1 MSTTSEAAPSAA
13 AEPPPSY
20 WPLFQLVKARLVE
33 FIREPEAIFWVYG
46 FPILMSLALGFAF
59 REKAIEQ
66 TSVDLVRSPQAEKFA
81 AALRKNPERFKLTLV
96 DEAEGRRRLAKNDT
110 AVLVQAEASGGVKFI
125 YDDLRP
131 ESVLAHQA
139 VDDYLQRE
147 EGRKDAFSAVVE
159 AHHPPGGRYIDFLI
173 PGLLGMGLMGG
184 GMWGVGFVTVDM
196 RIRKLLKRF
205 LATPM
210 KRSDFLLALMLSR
223 FLFMIPEIVIL
234 LVFAYFM
241 FGVAVQGSFLALAAL
256 ILLGAFTF
264 AGIGLL
270 VASRAKT
277 IEAVSG
283 IMNVVMLP
291 MWILSGIFFSSKRFP
306 ELVQPIIQALPL
318 TLLNNSLRAVMNEG
332 MDLASQAGNLL
343 ALAAWGLI
351 TFLIALRIFRW
362 E

>member
-1 MSTTSEAAPSAA
+1 MSDSTAATNAAPQR
-13 AEPPPSY
+13 Y
-20 WPLFQLVKARLVE
+20 WPLYQLVKARLVE
-33 FIREPEAIFWVYG
+33 FIREPEAVFWVYG
-46 FPILMSLALGFAF
+46 FPILMTLALGFAF
-59 REKAIEQ
+59 REKKVEQ
-66 TSVDLVRSPQAEKFA
+66 LPVDLVKSPVAETWK
-81 AALRKNPERFKLTLV
+81 AALEKQPERYKVELV
-96 DEAEGRRRLAKNDT
+96 TEAEGRQRLKTNDT
-110 AVLVQAEASGGVKFI
+110 AVLLAADASGNPVFI

-131 ESVLAHQA
+131 ESVLAQKD
-139 VDDYLQRE
+139 VDDFLQRWK
-147 EGRKDAFSAVVE
+147 GRQDPLAAKTE
-159 AHHPPGGRYIDFLI
+159 IYNPPGGRYIDFLI

-223 FLFMIPEIVIL
+223 FIFMVPEIVIL
-234 LVFAYFM
+234 LVFSYFM
-241 FGVAVQGSFLALAAL
+241 FNVTVQGSLLALIVL
-256 ILLGAFTF
+256 IVVGAFTF

-283 IMNVVMLP
+283 IMNLVMLP
-291 MWILSGIFFSSKRFP
+291 MWVLSGIFFSSKRFP
-306 ELVQPIIQALPL
+306 ELIQPFIQALPL
-318 TLLNNSLRAVMNEG
+318 TVLNNSLRAVMNEG
-332 MDLASQAGNLL
+332 MSLASQGTNILI
-343 ALAAWGLI
+343 LAAWGLV